1 MSRLQSV
8 QNAAARLV
16 SGARRYDHVKP
27 VLQELHW
34 LPVRRR
40 ADFKMVTLVYL
51 SLSGM
56 APPYLAADCQL
67 VSDEGRR
74 QLRSANSRTCVV
86 RRICSSYGDRCFA
99 AAGPRLWNSLPAYLR
114 QPDINFE
121 QFKRQLK
128 TFLFGRWERG
138 TLWLLLNCAF

>member
-16 SGARRYDHVKP
+16 SGARRCDHITP

-34 LPVRRR
+34 LPVQRRV
-40 ADFKMVTLVYL
+40 DFKMATLVYL

-56 APPYLAADCQL
+56 APAYLAADCQL
-67 VSDEGRR
+67 VPGEGHH

-86 RRICSSYGDRCFA
+86 RWTYSSYRDRYFA
-99 AAGPRLWNSLPAYLR
+99 AAGPRL
-114 QPDINFE
+114 
-121 QFKRQLK
+121 
-128 TFLFGRWERG
+128 
-138 TLWLLLNCAF
+138 